1 MKITLILLLT
11 TAFSAFSMDV
21 HSQNAKVSLD
31 TNIMKVAQLIS
42 AIESQTNYL
51 FVYSKKNVDLSRKVK
66 INAKNKAVSEI
77 LDEVFSGTGITYV
90 MEGKNIVLTKESNI
104 AREEV
109 KQQNTITV
117 KGAITDM
124 QGEAIIGANIIQQG
138 TTNGTI
144 TDIDGNFTLEVPA
157 DAQLVISYIGYKKVI
172 IPVNGKTNFTIKM
185 EDDALKLETVVVTAM
200 GIKKKEASL
209 TYSTQQL
216 NGDEL
221 NKVKDANMINSLAGK
236 SAGVQITKSSSGLG
250 GSAKVSIRGARS
262 AFASGNNQ
270 PLYVIDGVP
279 MLNITT
285 ESTATVMGGENDG
298 VNHDSGDGV
307 SNLNPDDIESM
318 SILKGA
324 SAAAL
329 YGSQAANGVI
339 LITTKSGKAGMSRV
353 TFSSNLTVDHAVS
366 LPEFQNNYGQT
377 ADGTSSWGDKG
388 NLTDYD
394 NVGNWFGNGITAIN
408 SLTFQ
413 TGNDKMQT
421 YFSYANTRG
430 TGIVDS
436 NKLQKHNITF
446 RETASFFNDRL
457 KLDGNASLM
466 TQTIRNTPAGG
477 GYYLNPLVGLYS
489 FPRGAD
495 LAPYA
500 ENFEVFDTDRNMNLQ
515 NWYTKNEDGSFSEW
529 DQNPYWIK
537 NRVTNKSK
545 RYRALASISANIKAT
560 DWLSIQARGN
570 VDYVSDKF
578 DNKMYAST
586 AANIAGKNDETGL
599 PNGRYVWSDEQNF
612 QVYGD
617 FMAMFN
623 KTFSDFSI
631 NAALGTSINVS
642 KANSLM
648 IDSKTASLY
657 RPNVFTVSNIIFSSK
672 GYINQTI
679 DAKRTI
685 QSLFGTAQVGWK
697 DAIYLDITARNDW
710 SSTLA
715 NTESMKN
722 GFFYP
727 SVGVTWLLN
736 ETLKLPSWIDL
747 GKIRGAWS
755 KVGNGL
761 NTYTSNPLNSITKSG
776 SINFNS
782 TAPFAELKPEMTTS
796 IEFGTEWRFFNSRLE
811 FDFTYYKTN
820 TKNQLFTLD
829 APSGSQY
836 ARYYINA
843 GDIQNTGVEVMLNG
857 TPVMTKDFRWK
868 TGVNFATNKNEAKA
882 LAGDDFGY
890 FTFSGGE
897 SNNVWSRLEVGG
909 SFGDIYGTTF
919 VRDEKG
925 NIQYEPAKE
934 GQKDSDRLPLVDKT
948 NPVKLGNS
956 TPDFN
961 LGWSNTITW
970 KDFSLYFLIDGR
982 FGGEVM
988 SLTEADLDQQGVSK
1002 ATGDARDRGYV
1013 MLEGRQITDVEGFYN
1028 QVGGRA
1034 GVTEH
1039 YMYSATNI
1047 RLRELSIGY
1056 SLPQAWLAK
1065 TGVIKNAQVS
1075 LVGRNLFFFKNNAP
1089 YDPDGMLSTS
1099 NRLQGVD
1106 VFGMPTNRSIGFN
1119 LKVNF

>member
-1 MKITLILLLT
+1 MKKRIMLTLVCLLAAIGWVAAQNSPITGI
-11 TAFSAFSMDV
+11 V
-21 HSQNAKVSLD
+21 
-31 TNIMKVAQLIS
+31 IS
-42 AIESQTNYL
+42 AEDN
-51 FVYSKKNVDLSRKVK
+51 
-66 INAKNKAVSEI
+66 EP
-77 LDEVFSGTGITYV
+77 
-90 MEGKNIVLTKESNI
+90 
-104 AREEV
+104 
-109 KQQNTITV
+109 
-117 KGAITDM
+117 
-124 QGEAIIGANIIQQG
+124 IIGASVLVKG
-138 TTNGTI
+138 STTGAVTDLDGKFTI
-144 TDIDGNFTLEVPA
+144 TDAPAGAKILQVSFVGMITQEVPITPGTIRVTLKN
-157 DAQLVISYIGYKKVI
+157 DA
-172 IPVNGKTNFTIKM
+172 
-185 EDDALKLETVVVTAM
+185 KLLDEVVVTAL
-200 GIKKKEASL
+200 GIAKKEKSL
-209 TYSTQQL
+209 TYSTQVV

-221 NKVKDANMINSLAGK
+221 ARVKDPNMMNALAGK
-236 SAGVQITKSSSGLG
+236 TAGVQINKSSSGLG
-250 GSAKVSIRGARS
+250 GSSKVIIRGNRS
-262 AFASGNNQ
+262 VSGSNQ

-279 MLNITT
+279 FGSSTNENTSTT
-285 ESTATVMGGENDG
+285 IGGDN
-298 VNHDSGDGV
+298 DSGNYDRGDGI

-318 SILKGA
+318 NILKGPA
-324 SAAAL
+324 AAAL
-329 YGSQAANGVI
+329 YGSSAANGVVI
-339 LITTKSGKAGMSRV
+339 ITTKKGKEGRASISFNTST
-353 TFSSNLTVDHAVS
+353 TFDIAAYGI
-366 LPEFQNNYGQT
+366 PEFQNHYTGVST
-377 ADGTSSWGDKG
+377 SWGSDIKG
-388 NLTDYD
+388 SPDYTDD
-394 NVGNWFGNGITAIN
+394 FFKTGVTTIN
-408 SLTFQ
+408 SLSLSMGSQ
-413 TGNDKMQT
+413 AMQT
-421 YFSYANTRG
+421 YFSYANTYG
-430 TGIVDS
+430 KGVVEGNS
-436 NKLQKHNITF
+436 LVKHNFNF
-446 RETASFFNDRL
+446 RETANFLNN
-457 KLDGNASLM
+457 KLTVDANINAMYQRGNNRTTS
-466 TQTIRNTPAGG
+466 G
-477 GYYLNPLVGLYS
+477 GYYMNPLVGLYH
-489 FPRGAD
+489 FPRGGVEGGKDFNYYKDNYQILNAG
-495 LAPYA
+495 
-500 ENFEVFDTDRNMNLQ
+500 RNIMDQ
-515 NWYTKNEDGSFSEW
+515 NWYKSQGTDME
-529 DQNPYWIK
+529 QNPYWLI
-537 NRVTNKSK
+537 NKVPNEDT
-545 RYRALASISANIKAT
+545 RYRTLLNLSVKYKFN
-560 DWLSIQARGN
+560 DLFSIQARGSA
-570 VDYVSDKF
+570 DYVVDK
-578 DNKMYAST
+578 NNTRMYAGTSPVLCGM
-586 AANIAGKNDETGL
+586 NPAGTGT
-599 PNGRYVWSDEQNF
+599 NGRYIYGESSSLSS
-612 QVYGD
+612 YGD
-617 FMAMFN
+617 VLFTYQQQFTN
-623 KTFSDFSI
+623 FSVNASVGASI
-631 NAALGTSINVS
+631 NDYTGNGTGF
-642 KANSLM
+642 
-648 IDSKTASLY
+648 DSYPGILSV
-657 RPNVFTVSNIIFSSK
+657 PNVFTMQNCSLNK
-672 GYINQTI
+672 GSLT
-679 DAKRTI
+679 DWKTHT
-685 QSLFGTAQVGWK
+685 QSQSVFFTGQVGFK
-697 DAIYLDITARNDW
+697 DQIYVDVTARNDW
-710 SSTLA
+710 TSTLA
-715 NTESMKN
+715 FTKYKN
-722 GFFYP
+722 KGFFYP

-857 TPVMTKDFRWK
+857 TLVMTKDFRWK

-897 SNNVWSRLEVGG
+897 SNNVWSRLELGG